1 MRRHRPNFLLI
12 ATIGCVLS
20 FTGPAHAQGGMIVN
34 ATYGAGN
41 RQVNVTSR
49 VQSMVQNGWL
59 NFQVSPQTASV
70 SDRHWESPRCSASMC
85 ANGTVRLA
93 TINSRTFRS

>member
-70 SDRHWESPRCSASMC
+70 SDPALGVTKLLSIDVRQC
-85 ANGTVRLA
+85 NGQT
-93 TINSRTFRS
+93 NSRTFRS